1 MRASQEAFQAFNH
14 GDKGYLDKHGVKCA
28 LLALTGRLPCKACS
42 TRCRAYCKAAEAR
55 LSCRHS
61 LIMPRQAS
69 NHYVGA
75 AAAQL
80 LRHTFKA
87 FDIHGQGFITRQTF
101 HEVMKAAAPF
111 TAEIIIDQVFEAA
124 DTDSNGLV
132 SFREFASLMQE
143 ADQLR

>member
-1 MRASQEAFQAFNH
+1 MPLQFH
-14 GDKGYLDKHGVKCA
+14 
-28 LLALTGRLPCKACS
+28 LACTDP
-42 TRCRAYCKAAEAR
+42 TE
-55 LSCRHS
+55 
-61 LIMPRQAS
+61 
-69 NHYVGA
+69 
-75 AAAQL
+75 L